1 MAGHSKWNNIK
12 NKKGKEDAKRGK
24 IFTKLA
30 RYITV
35 AAREGGPDPDYN
47 ASLKAAIDKAKAEN
61 MPNDNIDRAIK
72 KASGGDSQ
80 DNFEDITYEG
90 YGPSGIAVM
99 VKCLTDNRN
108 RTAPD
113 VRHAFDK
120 NGGNMGNSGCVA
132 FMFDRKGQLGI
143 LLEEGID
150 PDQVLLDAIEAGA
163 EDVQTLESG
172 IEVTTHPDDY
182 HQVYSSL
189 AEKGYKFVISEITYI
204 PQTTTSL
211 SDEIEIRNMRRLID
225 QLEDNDDVQEVYHNW
240 EEPEEE
246 E

>member
-47 ASLKAAIDKAKAEN
+47 ASLKAAIEKAKAEN

-72 KASGGDSQ
+72 KASGAGDQ
-80 DNFEDITYEG
+80 DNFEEITYEG

-120 NGGNMGNSGCVA
+120 NGGNMGNSGCVS

-143 LLEEGID
+143 VLEEGMD
-150 PDQVLLDAIEAGA
+150 PDQVLLDAIDSGA
-163 EDVQTLESG
+163 EDVQILEDG
-172 IEVTTHPDDY
+172 IEITTEPEDF

-189 AEKGYKFVISEITYI
+189 GDKGYKFVISEINYI

-211 SDEIEIRNMRRLID
+211 SDENDIKNMRKLID

-240 EEPEEE
+240 DEPEE
-246 E
+246 